1 MSPQLRTASLP
12 ERVWGALTSLRL
24 TLVLLLMLAGLGLV
38 GTVRPQVFA
47 TWWFWAPLGAFTL
60 NLLSCF
66 VKGLPEALRRVRQP
80 LSREAALALPE
91 RARLAW
97 PRDRDPRPW
106 LTETLKREVGKVHH
120 ANQENTIYYWWER
133 GRFRPLGPYV
143 VHLALL
149 CILGGALVGRWWGL
163 EGQLNLVEGESAQSF
178 HTPEGPRPLD
188 FEVRL
193 DRFQVTYY
201 PNSPMVQEF
210 RSDLT
215 FQKAGEPPVQAVC
228 RVNEPVTFG
237 GLTFYQSRWEKS
249 VRFRVE
255 EGEAAR
261 EVEAVVNRVVELP
274 EGRGRFKVLDFEE
287 NLVRRMGERVVELG
301 PWAQVVYLPPGGDHP
316 LLLQILKNYPERF
329 PQPGPHRFVLLGRG
343 SKLLSGL
350 QVKHDPGVPWVY
362 LGFVLLLPGFYLAF
376 LRPPERWAL
385 VLSRGSKGGWEG
397 RLKGAAPRSQESFT
411 LRLERLREKLQSP
424 PEGQPSGGG
433 GRAGGV

>member
-1 MSPQLRTASLP
+1 MTPELPAASLP
-12 ERVWGALTSLRL
+12 HRVWGALTSLRL
-24 TLVLLLMLAGLGLV
+24 TLVLLLVLAMLGLV
-38 GTVRPQVFA
+38 GTIRPQVFD
-47 TWWFWAPLGAFTL
+47 TWWFLAPLGAFTL
-60 NLLSCF
+60 NLLLCF
-66 VKGLPEALRRVRQP
+66 VKGLPEALRRVRRP

-91 RARLAW
+91 RARLTW
-97 PRDRDPRPW
+97 PRDQDPRPW
-106 LTETLKREVGKVHH
+106 VRAVLTQQVGRLRH
-120 ANQENTIYYWWER
+120 ANQEDTLYYWWER

-149 CILGGALVGRWWGL
+149 CILAGALMGRWWGL

-178 HTPEGPRPLD
+178 QSADGPRPLD
-188 FEVRL
+188 FQVRL

-215 FQKAGEPPVQAVC
+215 FQNPGEPPVQAVC

-255 EGEAAR
+255 EGGSGQEL
-261 EVEAVVNRVVELP
+261 EVVVNRVVELP

-301 PWAQVVYLPPGGDHP
+301 PWAQVVYLPPGADHP

-362 LGFVLLLPGFYLAF
+362 FGFVLLLPGFYLAF

-385 VLSRGSKGGWEG
+385 VLSRGPKGGWEG
-397 RLKGAAPRSQESFT
+397 RLRGAAPRSQET
-411 LRLERLREKLQSP
+411 LTRRLERLTEALRSR
-424 PEGQPSGGG
+424 G
-433 GRAGGV
+433 GRAAGSPG